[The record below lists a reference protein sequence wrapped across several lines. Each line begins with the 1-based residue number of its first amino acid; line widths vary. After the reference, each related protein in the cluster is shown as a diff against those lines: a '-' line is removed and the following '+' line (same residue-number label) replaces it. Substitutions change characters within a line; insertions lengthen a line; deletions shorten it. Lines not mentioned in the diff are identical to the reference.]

1 MSHSHEHAHGGPA
14 QGAGD
19 GVRPGPQPSADEVVQ
34 KSLQPLDHEVR
45 GAVITVS
52 DRCATGEREDLSG
65 PLAMRLLAEHGV
77 LVEDVQVVPDGVDS
91 VSQAIREAVAAGARV
106 VLTTG
111 GTGVTPRD
119 LTPEGTAPLLE
130 ARLEGLEAQVRSY
143 GLAKTPLAGLS
154 RGLVGVTSRDSAGA
168 LVVNAPG
175 SRGGVKDTVA
185 VIGPLVP
192 HVLEQLGGGDH

>member
-1 MSHSHEHAHGGPA
+1 MSHSHEHAHGGSA

-130 ARLEGLEAQVRSY
+130 TRLEGLEAQVRSH

>member
-1 MSHSHEHAHGGPA
+1 MSHSHEHAHGGSER
-14 QGAGD
+14 GAGD
-19 GVRPGPQPSADEVVQ
+19 GARPGSQPSADEVVQ

-52 DRCATGEREDLSG
+52 DRCASGAREDLSG

-77 LVEDVQVVPDGVDS
+77 LVEDVQVVPDGVES

-130 ARLEGLEAQVRSY
+130 TRLEGLEEQVRSY